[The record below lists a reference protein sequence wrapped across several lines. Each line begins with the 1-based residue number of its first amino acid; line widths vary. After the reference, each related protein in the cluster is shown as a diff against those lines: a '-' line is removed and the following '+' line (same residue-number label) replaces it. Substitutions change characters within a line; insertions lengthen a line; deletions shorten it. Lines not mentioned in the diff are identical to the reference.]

1 MSKLQWKIWKEDK
14 NIIDKFLEDYNLTLL
29 EAALATTESITSK
42 TFVDY
47 KKNPEK
53 ASLYFLNKLSEF
65 TDTPIEDLFETE
77 SYTRDNI
84 NIENKMYKIN
94 EFHNGILYSLKT
106 KKNETQMQKLYH
118 ILDVIHLPIISS
130 IGDEFSGKRKIFSE
144 FEPCLKKVDF
154 KSSVCFVVNE
164 DYTLEIFKEVFDLGE
179 FDEFESTKFIKLKN
193 QKERVF
199 NPRQIINKYYL
210 KKWEP
215 TNECDNFI
223 IIFSK
228 NDLFKNFTLIDYPE
242 YSYIETQKNS
252 IQEKDINL
260 LIKHQYY
267 ADYCF
272 YFGAISRFLTILDT
286 PILKFIIT
294 HSSPKNSKLLATKS
308 DLRNDIT
315 NLELSIPEIKL
326 KDNNSYSLDIP
337 LSFNLENYPKENIIK
352 YDQSSLLKLI
362 NTFLTSYLSSS
373 FIANLDLDELY
384 SNFLQTL
391 SLENENSGSENND
404 IKANQEIL
412 KQIFD
417 ELYATIIGNQ
427 DKNSINVI
435 SKWIN
440 NIKIKTPIGQSLSKK
455 SFTELLSFM
464 YEYIKEITEKSLKI
478 DNRFCLL
485 KKYRFRLHENF
496 IVASLFLYFGN
507 IILPFINSE
516 KSFSKGTPDTWE
528 KKIVKQINIS
538 KDHYDSYIKT
548 MISILE
554 V

>member
-1 MSKLQWKIWKEDK
+1 MSKLQWKSWKDDK

-65 TDTPIEDLFETE
+65 SDTPIKDLFETE
-77 SYTRDNI
+77 APISDNI
-84 NIENKMYKIN
+84 KIENKTYKIN
-94 EFHNGILYSLKT
+94 EFHKALLYSLKT
-106 KKNETQMQKLYH
+106 KKNENQMEKLYH
-118 ILDVIHLPIISS
+118 ILECGHLPIISS

-144 FEPCLKKVDF
+144 FEPCLKKLDL
-154 KSSVCFVVNE
+154 KNSVCFVVHE
-164 DYTLEIFKEVFDLGE
+164 DYTLEIFKEIFGSNE
-179 FDEFESTKFIKLKN
+179 FDEFQSTKFIKLKN

-210 KKWEP
+210 KKWES
-215 TNECDNFI
+215 TKEDDNFI

-242 YSYIETQKNS
+242 YSYVETQRYR

-260 LIKHQYY
+260 LIKYQFY
-267 ADYCF
+267 ADFCF

-286 PILKFIIT
+286 PILEFLFT
-294 HSSPKNSKLLATKS
+294 LSSPENSKLVATKTN
-308 DLRNDIT
+308 LRNDIT
-315 NLELSIPEIKL
+315 NIELSIPEIKL

-337 LSFNLENYPKENIIK
+337 LSFNFKIYPKENIIK
-352 YDQSSLLKLI
+352 YNQSS
-362 NTFLTSYLSSS
+362 FLEHIDIFLDSFLSSS
-373 FIANLDLDELY
+373 IYVGLDLDELY
-384 SNFLQTL
+384 SEFVQSL
-391 SLENENSGSENND
+391 SLKNENSWSENND
-404 IKANQEIL
+404 IKNNQETL

-417 ELYATIIGNQ
+417 ELYTTIIGNQ

-435 SKWIN
+435 SKWVN
-440 NIKIKTPIGQSLSKK
+440 NIKTNPSIEQNLSKK
-455 SFTELLSFM
+455 SFTELLSFI
-464 YEYIKEITEKSLKI
+464 YDYINEITEKSLNI
-478 DNRFCLL
+478 NPRFYLYKDL
-485 KKYRFRLHENF
+485 
-496 IVASLFLYFGN
+496 IVSSLFLYFGN

-528 KKIVKQINIS
+528 KKIVKKINIS
-538 KDHYDSYIKT
+538 KELYNSYIKT
-548 MISILE
+548 IISILE